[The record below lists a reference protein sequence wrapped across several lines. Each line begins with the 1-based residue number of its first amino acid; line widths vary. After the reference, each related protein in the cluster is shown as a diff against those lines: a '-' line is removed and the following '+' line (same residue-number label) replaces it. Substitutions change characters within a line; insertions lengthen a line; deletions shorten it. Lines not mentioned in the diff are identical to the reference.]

1 MKCIDHL
8 PPIAAKRNQLI
19 ERIRYLHAQRKRM
32 EAAGEPSASL
42 DAIWDEL
49 QLDINELLGWKFSE
63 EVLRGMH
70 AEAERNADAASLIH
84 VDRPDIVRRHLQ
96 LVTRQCDRTE
106 FLLQRLAESNA
117 YPSMTSPQVQLA
129 ASVLRRRFSAGQAL
143 EDLATLT
150 DESDDVR
157 DAASMLGTMMKA
169 SGLSMK
175 EVAALLAA
183 PVQLPASETLL
194 LQKEAEDGQ

>member
-1 MKCIDHL
+1 
-8 PPIAAKRNQLI
+8 
-19 ERIRYLHAQRKRM
+19 M
-32 EAAGEPSASL
+32 EEAGEPAASL
-42 DAIWDEL
+42 DALWDEI

-70 AEAERNADAASLIH
+70 AEAERNADTATLIH
-84 VDRPDIVRRHLQ
+84 VDRPDIVRRHLK

-117 YPSMTSPQVQLA
+117 YPSMTSPQVQMA
-129 ASVLRRRFSAGQAL
+129 ASLLRRRFSAGQGL
-143 EDLATLT
+143 DNLATLT

-157 DAASMLGTMMKA
+157 AAASMLGTMMKA

-175 EVAALLAA
+175 EVAALLAS
-183 PVQLPASETLL
+183 PVQQPAAAALL
-194 LQKEAEDGQ
+194 LQTEADDGE

>member
-1 MKCIDHL
+1 
-8 PPIAAKRNQLI
+8 
-19 ERIRYLHAQRKRM
+19 
-32 EAAGEPSASL
+32 
-42 DAIWDEL
+42 
-49 QLDINELLGWKFSE
+49 
-63 EVLRGMH
+63 
-70 AEAERNADAASLIH
+70 
-84 VDRPDIVRRHLQ
+84 
-96 LVTRQCDRTE
+96 
-106 FLLQRLAESNA
+106 
-117 YPSMTSPQVQLA
+117 MTSPQVQLA